1 MKICR
6 LQDSTF
12 NHADVLE
19 LIKESFLQWQENGLD
34 SILLRF
40 TPSEFAENTSS
51 AVVLVAI
58 DDDNNDLIGT
68 TTIVIHHSKH
78 EDWAYHKYLAVKPN
92 FKGKGIATQLLKSCV
107 EVADKSNYCY
117 ILSNTSVDAKWS
129 VKWHLKNGFKII
141 GYYSSSSNYYCYR
154 FRYQVKNPS
163 IWNCTLF
170 TRAVFCLS
178 YLKTRAM
185 RTRDGGFTWFGRLVL
200 RLLRP

>member
-78 EDWAYHKYLAVKPN
+78 EDWP
-92 FKGKGIATQLLKSCV
+92 I
-107 EVADKSNYCY
+107 
-117 ILSNTSVDAKWS
+117 TS
-129 VKWHLKNGFKII
+129 I
-141 GYYSSSSNYYCYR
+141 
-154 FRYQVKNPS
+154 
-163 IWNCTLF
+163 
-170 TRAVFCLS
+170 
-178 YLKTRAM
+178 
-185 RTRDGGFTWFGRLVL
+185 
-200 RLLRP
+200 